1 MLTHLLIKNYAL
13 IKHLEI
19 NPDPGLSI
27 ITGETGAGKS
37 IMLGALGLLMGN
49 RADVKALFDEE
60 EKCVIEGTFDLG
72 GLDLKPF
79 FEAEELDYEPVSL
92 IRREISPAGKSRAFI
107 NDTPVNLETLKSLG
121 SLLMDIHSQHDT
133 MMLGSNAYQLQ
144 IIDFYLQNQQ
154 QLSGYKESYSK
165 FKKAEKAYNQLL
177 EESGLLKKEF
187 DYNSFLYE
195 ELVSANLVADE
206 QELLEEELT
215 ILEHA
220 EEVKQKLKLTYD
232 YLNNPDLSIISMLK
246 DSSVALN
253 PIVQYADSYRVLK
266 ERLQNSLIE
275 LQDVSEEIEKMEGKI
290 EVNDEQVIFLKDR
303 LNLLFRLHQKHAV
316 RSNAELIGIREE
328 LKIKV
333 ENVLNLSEKLSGLEK
348 QKAEAY
354 EQTLDIARKISEG
367 RKAVL
372 PQLEK
377 EIVSLLV
384 DLGIPDAALKIS
396 HSIKEPGAEGIDEI
410 KFEFSANKGVAP
422 KSLKEVAS
430 GGEFSRLMLAIKYIL
445 AGKRVLPT
453 LIFDEIDTGISGQ
466 VSIKVGKMMKD
477 MAKNLQVLAITH
489 LHQIAGRG
497 DSHFYV
503 YKDNSEVRTVS
514 KMKKLNDNERILEI
528 AKMIGGESPSD
539 SAIQSAIEMLGI
551 IN

>member
-49 RADVKALFDEE
+49 RADVKALFDEG
-60 EKCVIEGTFDLG
+60 EKCVIEGTFDLS

-144 IIDFYLQNQQ
+144 IIDFYLQNQN

-232 YLNNPDLSIISMLK
+232 YLNNPELSIISMLK

-396 HSIKEPGAEGIDEI
+396 HSVKEPGAEGIDEI